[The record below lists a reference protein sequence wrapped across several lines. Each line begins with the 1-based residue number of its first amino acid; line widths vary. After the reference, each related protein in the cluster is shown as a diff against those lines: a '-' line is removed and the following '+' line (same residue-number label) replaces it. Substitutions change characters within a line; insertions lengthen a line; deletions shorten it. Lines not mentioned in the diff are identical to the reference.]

1 MFNSW
6 VCRRIFFFSLA
17 FLPGIKVMEETG
29 FSITPIILT
38 LPLFIIGLFV
48 VKKIKKE
55 GVIKKLNESF
65 N

>member
-1 MFNSW
+1 
-6 VCRRIFFFSLA
+6 
-17 FLPGIKVMEETG
+17 MEETG